1 MKMRSLFYKMFV
13 FLMVFTLLAACAPQ
27 TVESPVVEA
36 PAVVDPTKDAAPVEE
51 PAVEEPIAVPEP
63 VEVKD
68 LVTWFQYDEKNM
80 DPKAGQVVG
89 NEYLRTT
96 IPVFNEEFSG
106 KYNWVNQPKAFDK
119 MEAELINLVQA
130 GGDVP
135 DIYELFNSVNNF
147 YKNGTL
153 QDLSDWA
160 KAQPWFNDL
169 DASAVASCTGPDGKI
184 YCIPLAQRPQVV
196 YVWKDRYPNGYPDS
210 IEEWLAQ
217 AEALK
222 QEGYY
227 AITFF
232 GSTDKGGSGVYRGIN
247 TILKSFGGTYDDG
260 QGNML
265 LNTPENIAAIEFL
278 REVVEKGYAPESVFA
293 GGFEEEA
300 AYRDSSAGSFPTG
313 MHGWQFQNNL
323 TAPNGTQYFTGTMQD
338 PIDAFEAGDLY
349 LANFPAAEG
358 HLPGCGT
365 LPEALAIPVGAK
377 NTEGAKD
384 FINWLMTPEQNPAFV
399 QSIGGGLAALKASQS
414 DPLLQTTINIQGAEA
429 VAESACRPW
438 FGSLTRPAEAQPLIM
453 NAIYK
458 VIKEDPT
465 SDIATVFQ
473 KAQDEYNANN

>member
-1 MKMRSLFYKMFV
+1 MKLRSLFYKVFV
-13 FLMVFTLLAACAPQ
+13 TLMVFALLAACAPKA
-27 TVESPVVEA
+27 VEEPVVQEPVVA
-36 PAVVDPTKDAAPVEE
+36 EPAQEAAPVEK
-51 PAVEEPIAVPEP
+51 PAVEDPTAVPAV

-80 DPKAGQVVG
+80 DPKAGEAVG
-89 NEYLRTT
+89 NEYLRNA
-96 IPVFNEEFSG
+96 IPVFNEEFAG

-153 QDLSDWA
+153 QDLTDWA
-160 KAQPWFNDL
+160 KAQPWFKDL
-169 DASAVASCTGPDGKI
+169 DASAVASCIGPDGKI

-196 YVWKDRYPNGYPDS
+196 FVWKDRFPNGYPTT
-210 IEEWLAQ
+210 IEDWLVQ

-222 QEGYY
+222 AQGYY

-232 GSTDKGGSGVYRGIN
+232 GSTDKGGSGVYRGLN
-247 TILKSFGGTYDDG
+247 TIIKSFGGTYDDG
-260 QGNML
+260 QGSML
-265 LNTPENIAAIEFL
+265 LNTPENIAAIEFI
-278 REVVEKGYAPESVFA
+278 REIVAKGYAPESVFA
-293 GGFEEEA
+293 GGYEEEA

-313 MHGWQFQNNL
+313 LHGWKFQNTL
-323 TAPNGTQYFTGTMQD
+323 TAPNGTQYHKGTLED
-338 PIDAFEAGDLY
+338 PFDAFEAGDLF
-349 LANFPAAEG
+349 LAHFPAAEG
-358 HLPGCGT
+358 HEPGCGT

-384 FINWLMTPEQNPAFV
+384 FINWLMTPEQNPQFAL
-399 QSIGGGLAALKASQS
+399 SIGGGLAALKTSQS
-414 DPLLQTTINIQGAEA
+414 DPILQTTIINQAAEV
-429 VAESACRPW
+429 VAASSCRPW
-438 FGSLTRPAEAQPLIM
+438 FGSLTRPSEAQPLIM

-465 SDIATVFQ
+465 SDIASVLQ